1 MNKLAL
7 AAVLAIP
14 LLTGCSLKT
23 RSIPDSGIVYAHA
36 DYTVLGATSAEACG
50 TYILGID
57 WGHLFKDQQG
67 SATMGASS
75 NPLSAIMGLI
85 SGGGGAEEGRALY
98 DALAKMP
105 EATNLYAPRTESKAS
120 GLLLMGK
127 PIFGK
132 RCAKVEGRGVKIGA
146 GPVPNAN

>member
-1 MNKLAL
+1 
-7 AAVLAIP
+7 
-14 LLTGCSLKT
+14 
-23 RSIPDSGIVYAHA
+23 
-36 DYTVLGATSAEACG
+36 
-50 TYILGID
+50 
-57 WGHLFKDQQG
+57 
-67 SATMGASS
+67 MGASS

-85 SGGGGAEEGRALY
+85 SGGGGKEEGRALY

-105 EATNLYAPRTESKAS
+105 EATNLYAPRTEAKAS

-132 RCAKVEGRGVKIGA
+132 RCAKVEARGVKIGS